1 MKTVNASECSKIRMA
16 AGNEKRFTRVIDEN
30 ILKEWVA
37 IGWVDV
43 RKATKEDKK
52 KYPKVVRNE
61 T

>member
-1 MKTVNASECSKIRMA
+1 MA